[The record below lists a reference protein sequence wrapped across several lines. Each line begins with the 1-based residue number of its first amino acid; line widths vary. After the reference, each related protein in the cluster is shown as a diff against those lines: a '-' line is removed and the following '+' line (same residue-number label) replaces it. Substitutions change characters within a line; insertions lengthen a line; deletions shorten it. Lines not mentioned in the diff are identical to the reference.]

1 MYKVKWSIGDD
12 EGNTTDVLEPHA
24 VLTGLTP
31 GTTYTITVAAVSGN
45 QTGEALTFVNVTGR
59 ELFSNSCAL
68 VLEVFTLRLPGSGS
82 NQKCSLK
89 AALFRAERIR
99 FHAVELF
106 LAGNQMTYGACCLHL
121 CVFVCPSFLDP
132 AVVEKLT
139 VTYVTTTSVSLSWL
153 KPEFGNAESYCVRWN
168 HNESIYDNTSV
179 TIPDLTPGSQYNIS
193 VAATVQNGTI
203 KGQSAFTSNFTS
215 RSIPD
220 LSRQFSM
227 FSWLYKKAQQG
238 TFK

>member
-1 MYKVKWSIGDD
+1 MQIHSLRQHA
-12 EGNTTDVLEPHA
+12 EGT
-24 VLTGLTP
+24 
-31 GTTYTITVAAVSGN
+31 
-45 QTGEALTFVNVTGR
+45 
-59 ELFSNSCAL
+59 
-68 VLEVFTLRLPGSGS
+68 
-82 NQKCSLK
+82 
-89 AALFRAERIR
+89 AERIR

-106 LAGNQMTYGACCLHL
+106 LVENQMTYGACCLHL

-139 VTYVTTTSVSLSWL
+139 VTDVTTTSMSLSWL

-168 HNESIYDNTSV
+168 HNDSIFDSIFNTSV

-220 LSRQFSM
+220 LLRQFSM

-238 TFK
+238 TLN